1 MLFAALY
8 VPTETGQDLDVCVWR
23 WTVPQKTKR
32 IKQYTSVNTGT
43 KRYIIIIIIIII

>member
-23 WTVPQKTKR
+23 WTVPQKKNVLT
-32 IKQYTSVNTGT
+32 YTSVNTGT
-43 KRYIIIIIIIII
+43 KRYIIIII